1 MQVLT
6 NMAKAFAFLADLADL
21 AEKKTSFIKPS
32 ANEYAVTSEGD
43 PNTGAIVGDDE
54 VRLID
59 AQATPKM
66 AREVIKPAHKVT
78 GKPIKH
84 VLLSHY
90 HAGHARRAS
99 AYKAEQVISSQASLD
114 LVPARGKQD
123 MTGGPGRFPRLFA
136 VPSQSPA

>member
-6 NMAKAFAFLADLADL
+6 NMAKAVASLPDL
-21 AEKKTSFIKPS
+21 AEKKISFIKLS
-32 ANEYAVTSEGD
+32 ANEYAVTAEGD
-43 PNTGAIVGDDE
+43 PNTGVIVGDDE

-78 GKPIKH
+78 GTPIKH
-84 VLLSHY
+84 VVLSHY
-90 HAGHARRAS
+90 HAVRARRAS

-114 LVPARGKQD
+114 LIPARGEQD
-123 MTGGPGRFPRLFA
+123 MASGTSRFPELFA
-136 VPSQSPA
+136 VPSQFPA